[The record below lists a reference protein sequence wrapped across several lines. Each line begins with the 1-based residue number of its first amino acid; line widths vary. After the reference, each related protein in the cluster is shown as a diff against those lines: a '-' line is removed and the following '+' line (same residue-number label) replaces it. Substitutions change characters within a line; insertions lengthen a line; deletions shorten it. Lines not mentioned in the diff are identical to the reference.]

1 MRLSVAFGICAAL
14 IGSAAS
20 AADAPPDAKAA
31 GRQAYQQVNQ
41 AYEQLSACRRYA
53 RPIGLAVVASQ
64 DHVLAVASARFGPAE
79 GEALRALPKLA
90 AAPCDG
96 PEDQR
101 AKLLAHERAFEYLS
115 RLTFVRQANGIPG
128 WSENLVDMPAPPASL
143 EALRQQLGQNLAAV
157 HGAQAIDGFSRQLG
171 AETELELALVCEAR
185 KARPSKSP
193 RTCPAPPA
201 AQVQFRPLAAARIE
215 ALEWLGGA
223 LAEKGQNPFG
233 DPYARRGGNP
243 ASPNLGSNSAM
254 DPFNSAVFSGIDP
267 YGVPGLLPCQQG
279 DMVVYL
285 EDPGAAISGK
295 TITLPLRQFTTGAP
309 AGTVTLTRPA
319 TNYEQN
325 LYREGGDG
333 VEKFARCPP
342 VAP

>member
-1 MRLSVAFGICAAL
+1 MRLPVALGICAAL

-31 GRQAYQQVNQ
+31 GRQAYQQVNL

-64 DHVLAVASARFGPAE
+64 DQVLAVASARFGPAE

-90 AAPCDG
+90 ALPCDG

-115 RLTFVRQANGIPG
+115 RLTFVRQANGLPG
-128 WSENLVDMPAPPASL
+128 WSENLVDMPTPPASL

-157 HGAQAIDGFSRQLG
+157 HGAQAIDAFSRQLG

-185 KARPSKSP
+185 KARPSKGP
-193 RTCPAPPA
+193 RTCPAPPP

-233 DPYARRGGNP
+233 DPYARRGVSSTPDPLCSFTATDSFDAAVYG
-243 ASPNLGSNSAM
+243 GFGGSAM
-254 DPFNSAVFSGIDP
+254 V
-267 YGVPGLLPCQQG
+267 PCQQG
-279 DMVVYL
+279 DTVVYL
-285 EDPGAAISGK
+285 EDPGAVVSGK

-325 LYREGGDG
+325 LYRGGGDG
-333 VEKFARCPP
+333 VEKFVRCPP